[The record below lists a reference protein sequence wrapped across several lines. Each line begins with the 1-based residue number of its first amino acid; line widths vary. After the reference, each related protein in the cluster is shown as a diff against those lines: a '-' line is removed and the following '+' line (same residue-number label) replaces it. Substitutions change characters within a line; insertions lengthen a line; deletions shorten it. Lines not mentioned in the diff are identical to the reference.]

1 MLALKYAGLR
11 AQGDAWCARG
21 VEQVDQPLTDEEAE
35 TVTADMTG

>member
-21 VEQVDQPLTDEEAE
+21 VERVDQPLTDEEAE
-35 TVTADMTG
+35 TLTADMTG